1 MLRDARTALTN
12 VLVIGSGG
20 AGLRAA
26 IAAHDAG
33 SEVTIVG
40 KRLATDAHTVL
51 ASGGINAALG
61 TVDPDDEPRW
71 HFADTWSE
79 GYELADPLKV
89 ELFVHEAPERIRE
102 LDAWGMPFAR
112 TEDGDIDQR
121 YFGAHRYRR
130 TCYAG
135 DWTGRAM
142 METLHRQVVE
152 RGVPIVERTYV
163 SRLLVHD
170 GTCFGA
176 TTFDL
181 ASGERVAHIA
191 DAVVLA
197 GGGHTRL
204 WRRSSSRRGE
214 NHGDAM
220 YLALAAGVPLADL
233 ELVQFHPTG
242 MTHPEEWA
250 GQLVTEA
257 MRGEGGRLYN
267 ADGERFMER
276 YDPDRLELSSR
287 DRVAMANYTEIQE
300 GRGGPN
306 GGVFLDLT
314 HLDQHVLREQIP
326 RMYRQMIEAQLLD
339 ISQHPVEVAP
349 TAHYSMGG
357 VTVEPETGATRVDY
371 NSAFGDRGDQFVS
384 PKVEASYVISDED
397 FMAGVMNDAF
407 TSLRLRGAWGRTG
420 RSPDPETALE
430 RLGASP
436 FALADGTVRP
446 GAVPVN
452 PGNPDLRP
460 EIGEEFEIGFDA
472 GFWNERVGLDVTW
485 FDKRSKDLLLERPLP
500 PSLGFSQD
508 PFVNIG
514 ELQNR
519 GLEVGLDAQMIRRE
533 ELGLDIRLSVS
544 TLDQKVTDLGEV
556 EPFGGATRVMPG
568 LQPFAR
574 FSHLIRE
581 VDVANNRAIV
591 SDTMEFAGNNT
602 PDFEGSAS
610 ATLTLFRNFR
620 FYGQV
625 DWMTGFVIYN
635 NTDQF
640 RERQFGTGER
650 WILRDQIL
658 TDEERLRR
666 FGPFHTESD
675 PDGDALSSSLVNEEY
690 FERGDFARLRELS
703 LTYTLPEQMSGRF
716 GARAAS
722 LTLAARNLAL
732 WTGYN
737 GADPEVLQ
745 ANTNFT
751 RSDFLTV
758 PPARRWVV
766 RANVTF

>member
-1 MLRDARTALTN
+1 VSLTAAPAT
-12 VLVIGSGG
+12 GFE
-20 AGLRAA
+20 AA
-26 IAAHDAG
+26 
-33 SEVTIVG
+33 
-40 KRLATDAHTVL
+40 
-51 ASGGINAALG
+51 
-61 TVDPDDEPRW
+61 
-71 HFADTWSE
+71 
-79 GYELADPLKV
+79 
-89 ELFVHEAPERIRE
+89 VHA
-102 LDAWGMPFAR
+102 
-112 TEDGDIDQR
+112 
-121 YFGAHRYRR
+121 
-130 TCYAG
+130 
-135 DWTGRAM
+135 
-142 METLHRQVVE
+142 
-152 RGVPIVERTYV
+152 
-163 SRLLVHD
+163 
-170 GTCFGA
+170 
-176 TTFDL
+176 
-181 ASGERVAHIA
+181 
-191 DAVVLA
+191 
-197 GGGHTRL
+197 
-204 WRRSSSRRGE
+204 
-214 NHGDAM
+214 
-220 YLALAAGVPLADL
+220 
-233 ELVQFHPTG
+233 
-242 MTHPEEWA
+242 
-250 GQLVTEA
+250 
-257 MRGEGGRLYN
+257 
-267 ADGERFMER
+267 
-276 YDPDRLELSSR
+276 DRLRRASHAADER
-287 DRVAMANYTEIQE
+287 AIDA
-300 GRGGPN
+300 
-306 GGVFLDLT
+306 
-314 HLDQHVLREQIP
+314 
-326 RMYRQMIEAQLLD
+326 LL
-339 ISQHPVEVAP
+339 I
-349 TAHYSMGG
+349 T
-357 VTVEPETGATRVDY
+357 
-371 NSAFGDRGDQFVS
+371 
-384 PKVEASYVISDED
+384 
-397 FMAGVMNDAF
+397 
-407 TSLRLRGAWGRTG
+407 
-420 RSPDPETALE
+420 
-430 RLGASP
+430 
-436 FALADGTVRP
+436 
-446 GAVPVN
+446 
-452 PGNPDLRP
+452 
-460 EIGEEFEIGFDA
+460 
-472 GFWNERVGLDVTW
+472 
-485 FDKRSKDLLLERPLP
+485 
-500 PSLGFSQD
+500 
-508 PFVNIG
+508 
-514 ELQNR
+514 
-519 GLEVGLDAQMIRRE
+519 RE